1 MNLTVNKAQ
10 NKKQKP
16 QDETKLGFGK
26 IFTDHMLTITYS
38 RENGWH
44 NAQIRP
50 FENLSLSPACM
61 VLHYGQTI
69 FEGMKAYGTEQNGV
83 NLFRPWD
90 NFARLN
96 ASARR
101 MCIPEIDE
109 DFALKALCELLK
121 IEKDWIP
128 KSEGTSLYIR
138 PSIIATDPFL
148 GVRAGNEYLFFII
161 LTPVGAYYS
170 SGLKPVDIYVEDE
183 YVRAV
188 VGGTGA
194 VKTGGNYAASL
205 AASDLASKKGYSQ
218 VLWLDGIE
226 KKYVEEVGSMNIFF
240 KIKGELYTSPLTGSV
255 LPGITRDSVIRL
267 AKETFGVN
275 VHEERLSI
283 SDIFEE
289 SKSGALEEV
298 FGTGTAAVISPVGS
312 LKWEDNHI
320 TVADGGMGELTLR
333 LYNKLTGIQYGRE
346 KDEFGWTMTI

>member
-1 MNLTVNKAQ
+1 MNLTVNQTK

-26 IFTDHMLTITYS
+26 IFTDHMLTIPYS
-38 RENGWH
+38 AEKGWH
-44 NAQIRP
+44 DAQIRP

-69 FEGMKAYGTEQNGV
+69 FEGLKAYRTEQNV
-83 NLFRPWD
+83 INLFRPWD
-90 NFARLN
+90 NFSRLN

-109 DFALKALCELLK
+109 EFALKALCELLK
-121 IEKDWIP
+121 IEQDWIP

-148 GVRAGNEYLFFII
+148 GVRPGNEYLFYII
-161 LTPVGAYYS
+161 LTPVGAYYA
-170 SGLKPVDIYVEDE
+170 SGLKPIDIYVEDE

-205 AASDLASKKGYSQ
+205 VASDLAAKKGYSQ

-240 KIKGELYTSPLTGSV
+240 KINGELYTSPLTGSV

-267 AKETFGVN
+267 ASETFGIN
-275 VHEERLSI
+275 VREERLAI

-289 SKSGALEEV
+289 SKSGRLEEV
-298 FGTGTAAVISPVGS
+298 FGTGTAAVVSPVGG
-312 LKWEDNHI
+312 LKWEDKHI
-320 TVADGGMGELTLR
+320 TVADGKMGELTMQ

-346 KDEFGWTMTI
+346 KDDFGWIMSL